1 MAPKRKRGDEV
12 ARSDVVH
19 RPAPGTKSFPTGRAV
34 RDGLTTGTRQA
45 LVSFHQQILTPY
57 SSLPL
62 AISHATVLI
71 LQHYLDVSPTV
82 DEIFAAWKAADE
94 AKSDQL
100 AQTAAHLLALILRIL
115 TPLPFFH
122 KQLVG
127 IVNKLVTPSEPYHA
141 SLGRLVASGNR
152 DNIHAGLDL
161 AAAAANVDTPD
172 VTNLLG
178 SSRGRLAV
186 KVWQAVVDGG
196 AAKNFGKLLQM
207 RRRNKDGT
215 TAEYGVDPLDRA
227 DIRHLG
233 IHLLLP
239 LLPTTEFHAHAKS
252 ILPNLTNGLM
262 DDPPVTVYRVLSAM
276 WGAISG
282 PPPGVARRIS
292 LVLLDEG
299 ALSNISRLLSRE
311 AVEESSERAVGDI
324 AKGFLESVTSN
335 PMRGICFP
343 DEGWYER
350 QDEDSKQKRG
360 LHNRIISNVVRK
372 LGARVVDDDGR
383 VGGWVLKVF
392 EACPELVAG
401 YWSYSALALDPRL
414 DARWIATMAYVGRVI
429 SLPLPAREK
438 FNQPAPRGTSAAS
451 MPPRATPP
459 AVGIVVESVLPSPM
473 TKQHL
478 TKGLQHS
485 SHLVQHVTALALA
498 RGLQKLSAV
507 QALYASIADELGEN
521 SEGPWRAGARE
532 LEAECRRRVPEVST
546 LIEFAQKSA
555 TMARP
560 PPDADEDWEPEPSAA
575 ARSAMLTETALRL
588 FGLYH
593 RTLPSLAGE
602 AKFDVGRLLVSAS
615 SKNQE
620 RRARREAREGSV
632 VSDSG
637 SVVSIGTVG
646 TVGMGGGFGHS
657 RGDVEG
663 FEALSQLHVLRLLS
677 EVSGWNWTNKASGSQ
692 FTYIY
697 HILQLHL
704 STRNVVTQAMTT
716 TLLHRLLEPSLL
728 FEHDTL
734 ELPIWLNALPRA
746 SDAVSGPM
754 FIAQQI
760 HLLSF
765 LDECVRRALKTPHKY
780 IEEGATIAPSFSPWE
795 VASPLLVT
803 FVEQM
808 HAKLLGMHIATEA
821 AAVVLNYLRR
831 VLVGLLG
838 KQASDEFVRA
848 IVTRLSLSVQEAKSK
863 GQPRQGLDEI
873 ISAIESDLDVV
884 FKGSAAIALHPET
897 PRLVDDAEWSERSFT
912 RNCLGSFA
920 MGADT
925 KLGQLAMLVNTASV
939 EEGARQA
946 QFLVHFLTSQASE
959 DVLLLL
965 ATILRRA
972 GDDSASR
979 RLKAAV
985 FNDAAVRDLFL
996 TKAGDNL
1003 RPHLAELAATLSPCA
1018 FDKALAEPYAHA
1030 AAEILDGKTKL
1041 PRALA
1046 TFQPW
1051 IPFLTAKQVDVSL
1064 ATAVKR
1070 VTKTNQV
1077 DEFAAAVLSALIAA
1091 SRPQSVYPQLSAL
1104 LKLGVYRP
1112 ITALLD
1118 SAVASSL
1125 SRRLDIEVTDAT
1137 LSELVS
1143 RGDSDAFTLLAL
1155 LINLSS
1161 KAAERFR
1168 TLAMESDCL
1177 NDARILPA
1185 VAALNAEGIPAEL
1198 GENIVKVAFTALVDA
1213 AHPQE
1218 VHDAARKLI
1227 TTLPRQAHATTVA
1240 VRQLTLPLFGPPLAH
1255 TAQALAE
1262 SGNADFGAALAP
1274 LIDLGLQSAT
1284 RLLSSDAE
1292 LSEDELTTLAALR
1305 KAIELAAGMRVEPS
1319 DPEPAI
1325 TAAITERLG
1334 IPQALEF
1341 AAVLAQRAMLKAS
1354 FVRQQLQQLVASRE
1368 LSRLAMPGA
1377 DDEHRLAFVRITH
1390 ALFLA
1395 STYVSCQP
1403 SFVEPLV
1410 PLYRGTLGLADK
1422 LLLELFI
1429 AFEAQRKLSLS
1440 SVLQHWSPSGGVSAR
1455 ALDALTSLDP
1465 QKVFNSAAAFPL
1477 RRSNPPPAGAQSVDD
1492 GLPPD
1497 VKPDDVY
1504 DPVFVLAL
1512 LSTVLQD
1519 ELGGLDWVEILRSNV
1534 LGLAVCG
1541 LASRDAGMRRVAG
1554 YVLGRS
1560 VQLVSAANFH
1570 EQLMLLHTLELVA
1583 HSLPAPESEDVQP
1596 RLSPLITLFVAHA
1609 LRAQAHP
1616 SNFLFPLSS
1625 RFLLQRPTLDVA
1637 DVPLLYGMLYAAG
1650 DGARRERAWIVRLLR
1665 DGVRSNRDA
1674 SILARR
1680 NTYALLCSLFQSSL
1694 DAPFR
1699 RAVLAALRSL
1709 ARTSTGARALLR
1721 ASLAPWI
1728 RVQWEDAGN
1737 HPAAEEVR
1745 DALLGL
1751 LDDAVAAAGTE
1762 RAAWSGEVAALIAT
1776 VASAERLVPAAT
1788 LAFRLARAD
1797 ASTVFTTLPPLVKL
1811 GEDERATELLFRTSL
1826 LTPEG
1831 EEKRLAPTL
1840 HMLAGRVARMQGGVG
1855 AWARAEARRM

>member
-1 MAPKRKRGDEV
+1 MAPKRKRGDEIV
-12 ARSDVVH
+12 RNDVVH

-34 RDGLTTGTRQA
+34 RDGLETGTRQA

-57 SSLPL
+57 SNLPL
-62 AISHATVLI
+62 TISHATVLI

-94 AKSDQL
+94 AKNDPL

-127 IVNKLVTPSEPYHA
+127 IVNKLVTPSEPYHGF
-141 SLGRLVASGNR
+141 LGRLISSGNR

-161 AAAAANVDTPD
+161 ASAAANVDTPD

-186 KVWQAVVDGG
+186 KVWQIVVDRG
-196 AAKNFGKLLQM
+196 AAKSFGKLLNM
-207 RRRNKDGT
+207 RRRNKDGNMV
-215 TAEYGVDPLDRA
+215 EYGADPLDRA

-233 IHLLLP
+233 IQLILP
-239 LLPTTEFHAHAKS
+239 LLPAAEFHVHAKA
-252 ILPNLTNGLM
+252 ILPNLYHGLV
-262 DDPPVTVYRVLSAM
+262 DDPPATVYRVLSAM

-299 ALSNISRLLSRE
+299 ALDHISRLLGRE
-311 AVEESSERAVGDI
+311 AVEASSGRTVGDI

-335 PMRGICFP
+335 PARGICFP
-343 DEGWYER
+343 DQGWYER
-350 QDEDSKQKRG
+350 EDEDSKQKRG
-360 LHNRIISNVVRK
+360 LHNRILSNALRK

-383 VGGWVLKVF
+383 VGAWVLKVF
-392 EACPELVAG
+392 EAAPELVAG

-438 FNQPAPRGTSAAS
+438 FNQPAPRGTSASS
-451 MPPRATPP
+451 MPPRAAPP
-459 AVGIVVESVLPSPM
+459 AVTTVVESVLPSPM
-473 TKQHL
+473 TKQHVM
-478 TKGLQHS
+478 KGLQHS
-485 SHLVQHVTALALA
+485 SHLIQHVTALALA
-498 RGLQKLSAV
+498 RGLQKLSTV

-521 SEGPWRAGARE
+521 SEGAWRAGARE

-593 RTLPSLAGE
+593 STLPSLAGE

-637 SVVSIGTVG
+637 SVISIGTVG

-692 FTYIY
+692 FTYLY

-716 TLLHRLLEPSLL
+716 TLLHRLLEQSLL

-734 ELPIWLNALPRA
+734 ELSIWLDALPRA
-746 SDAVSGPM
+746 SDTVSGPM
-754 FIAQQI
+754 FVAQQI

-780 IEEGATIAPSFSPWE
+780 IEEGAEVVPSLSPRE
-795 VASPLLVT
+795 AASPLLIA
-803 FVEQM
+803 FVEQI
-808 HAKLLGMHIATEA
+808 HAKLIGMHIATEA
-821 AAVVLNYLRR
+821 ASVVLNYLRR
-831 VLVGLLG
+831 VLVGILG
-838 KQASDEFVRA
+838 KQTSGEFVRA
-848 IVTRLSLSVQEAKSK
+848 IVDRISSSVQEAKAK
-863 GQPRQGLDEI
+863 GQPRNGLPEI
-873 ISAIESDLDVV
+873 ISLIESDLDVV
-884 FKGSAAIALHPET
+884 FKGGAMPSVDPET
-897 PRLVDDAEWSERSFT
+897 PRLVDEAEWAQRSFT
-912 RNCLGSFA
+912 RNCVENFA
-920 MGADT
+920 KGADT
-925 KLGQLAMLVNTASV
+925 KLGQLAMLVNTAPAD
-939 EEGARQA
+939 EGARQA
-946 QFLVHFLTSQASE
+946 QFLVHFLSFRANT

-965 ATILRRA
+965 ATVLKRA
-972 GDDSASR
+972 RDDSAGR
-979 RLKAAV
+979 RLKSAV
-985 FNDAAVRDLFL
+985 FNDPAVRDLFL
-996 TKAGDNL
+996 TKAGDNVRSRL
-1003 RPHLAELAATLSPCA
+1003 SDVAGGLSPCA
-1018 FDKALAEPYAHA
+1018 FDKALAEPYSHS
-1030 AAEILDGKTKL
+1030 AAETIDSKTKL

-1046 TFQPW
+1046 ILQPW
-1051 IPFLTAKQVDVSL
+1051 IPFMSGPQVDACL

-1070 VTKTNQV
+1070 VTKAK
-1077 DEFAAAVLSALIAA
+1077 ELEAAAADVLGSLISA
-1091 SRPQSVYPQLSAL
+1091 SRPQGVYPHLSAL

-1112 ITALLD
+1112 ITGLLS

-1125 SRRLDIEVTDAT
+1125 SRRLDVEVTDTT
-1137 LSELVS
+1137 LGELIA
-1143 RGDSDAFTLLAL
+1143 RGDSDGFTLLAL
-1155 LINLSS
+1155 LVSLSS
-1161 KAAERFR
+1161 KAAETF
-1168 TLAMESDCL
+1168 TKLAVTSDWL
-1177 NDARILPA
+1177 TDSRILPT
-1185 VAALNAEGIPAEL
+1185 VAALSPEQTPTEL
-1198 GENIVKVAFTALVDA
+1198 GEKVVKAAVEALAD
-1213 AHPQE
+1213 
-1218 VHDAARKLI
+1218 
-1227 TTLPRQAHATTVA
+1227 TTLSQDVHTAATTLLTSLPAQANATAVA
-1240 VRQLTLPLFGPPLAH
+1240 VRGLPLASFGPPVAR
-1255 TAQALAE
+1255 AAAALAE
-1262 SGNADFGAALAP
+1262 TGNAEFGTALAP
-1274 LIDLGLQSAT
+1274 LLDLGLQYAT
-1284 RLLSSDAE
+1284 RLLSSDDKLSDEE
-1292 LSEDELTTLAALR
+1292 LVTLGALQKAVELGAA
-1305 KAIELAAGMRVEPS
+1305 MRVEPS

-1325 TAAITERLG
+1325 TAAITERLNV
-1334 IPQALEF
+1334 PQALEF
-1341 AAVLAQRAMLKAS
+1341 ATVLARHAMLKAS

-1368 LSRLAMPGA
+1368 ISRLAMPGA
-1377 DDEHRLAFVRITH
+1377 DNAHRLAFVRITH

-1403 SFVEPLV
+1403 TFVEPLV
-1410 PLYRGTLGLADK
+1410 PLYRGTLGRADR
-1422 LLLELFI
+1422 LLLELFL

-1465 QKVFNSAAAFPL
+1465 QKVFNSSAAFPL
-1477 RRSNPPPAGAQSVDD
+1477 RRTNPPPQGAQVVDN

-1497 VKPDDVY
+1497 AKPDDVY

-1512 LSTVLQD
+1512 LSTVLQE

-1534 LGLAVCG
+1534 LGMAVCA
-1541 LASRDAGMRRVAG
+1541 LASRDAGMRRIAG
-1554 YVLGRS
+1554 YVLARS
-1560 VQLVSAANFH
+1560 VQLVSKASFH
-1570 EQLMLLHTLELVA
+1570 EQLMLLQTLELVA
-1583 HSLPAPESEDVQP
+1583 HSLPAPESEESQP

-1616 SNFLFPLSS
+1616 ANFLFPLSS

-1674 SILARR
+1674 AILARR
-1680 NTYALLCSLFQSSL
+1680 NTSALLCSLFQSSL

-1709 ARTSTGARALLR
+1709 ARTSTGARALLC
-1721 ASLAPWI
+1721 ASLAPWV

-1762 RAAWSGEVAALIAT
+1762 RAAWAGEVAAFVTA
-1776 VASAERLVPAAT
+1776 VASTERLVPLVT
-1788 LAFRLARAD
+1788 LAHRLARAD
-1797 ASTVFTTLPPLVKL
+1797 GTTVHTTLPTLAKL
-1811 GEDERATELLFRTSL
+1811 GDDERATELLFRASL
-1826 LTPEG
+1826 LVPEG
-1831 EEKRLAPTL
+1831 EEARLAPTL
-1840 HMLAGRVARMQGGVG
+1840 HALAGRMARMQDGVG
-1855 AWARAEARRM
+1855 AWARAEARRV

>member
-1 MAPKRKRGDEV
+1 M
-12 ARSDVVH
+12 
-19 RPAPGTKSFPTGRAV
+19 
-34 RDGLTTGTRQA
+34 L
-45 LVSFHQQILTPY
+45 
-57 SSLPL
+57 
-62 AISHATVLI
+62 
-71 LQHYLDVSPTV
+71 
-82 DEIFAAWKAADE
+82 
-94 AKSDQL
+94 
-100 AQTAAHLLALILRIL
+100 
-115 TPLPFFH
+115 
-122 KQLVG
+122 
-127 IVNKLVTPSEPYHA
+127 PSEPYHGF
-141 SLGRLVASGNR
+141 LGRLIASGNR

-178 SSRGRLAV
+178 SARGRLAV
-186 KVWQAVVDGG
+186 KVWQVVVDGG
-196 AAKNFGKLLQM
+196 AAKNFGKLLNM
-207 RRRNKDGT
+207 RRRNKDGS
-215 TAEYGVDPLDRA
+215 TAEYGADPLDRA

-233 IHLLLP
+233 IHLILP
-239 LLPTTEFHAHAKS
+239 LLPTTEFHAHAKT
-252 ILPNLTNGLM
+252 ILQNLYHGLV
-262 DDPPVTVYRVLSAM
+262 DDPPVTVHRVLSAL
-276 WGAISG
+276 WAAISG
-282 PPPGVARRIS
+282 PPPGIARRIS
-292 LVLLDEG
+292 LVLLNEG
-299 ALSNISRLLSRE
+299 ALEQISRLLSRE
-311 AVEESSERAVGDI
+311 TVEALSERTVGDI
-324 AKGFLESVTSN
+324 AKAFLESVTSN
-335 PMRGICFP
+335 PARGICFA

-350 QDEDSKQKRG
+350 EDEDSKQKRG
-360 LHNRIISNVVRK
+360 LHNRILSNVVRK
-372 LGARVVDDDGR
+372 LGVRVIDDDGR
-383 VGGWVLKVF
+383 VGAWVLKVF

-401 YWSYSALALDPRL
+401 YWSYSALALEPRL
-414 DARWIATMAYVGRVI
+414 DARWIATIAYVGRVI

-438 FNQPAPRGTSAAS
+438 FNQPAPRGTSATS
-451 MPPRATPP
+451 MPPRAAPP
-459 AVGIVVESVLPSPM
+459 AVATVVESVLPSPL
-473 TKQHL
+473 TKQHVM
-478 TKGLQHS
+478 KGLQHS

-507 QALYASIADELGEN
+507 QALYASIAHELGEN
-521 SEGPWRAGARE
+521 AEGAWRAGARE

-560 PPDADEDWEPEPSAA
+560 PPDADEDWEPEPSVA

-663 FEALSQLHVLRLLS
+663 FEALSQLHVLRLLA

-692 FTYIY
+692 FTYLY

-716 TLLHRLLEPSLL
+716 TLLYRLLEPSLL

-734 ELPIWLNALPRA
+734 ELPIWLDALPRA
-746 SDAVSGPM
+746 SEAVSGPM
-754 FIAQQI
+754 FVAQQI

-780 IEEGATIAPSFSPWE
+780 IEEGAAVVPLLSPRE
-795 VASPLLVT
+795 AASPLLIT
-803 FVEQM
+803 FVEQI

-821 AAVVLNYLRR
+821 AAAVLNYLRR

-838 KQASDEFVRA
+838 KQANGEYVRA
-848 IVTRLSLSVQEAKSK
+848 IVTRISSSVQEAKAK
-863 GQPRQGLDEI
+863 GQPRHGLPEI
-873 ISAIESDLDVV
+873 ISLIENDLDVV
-884 FKGSAAIALHPET
+884 FKGDAMPTADPET
-897 PRLVDDAEWSERSFT
+897 PRLVDEAEWTKRSFAS
-912 RNCLGSFA
+912 NCLESFA
-920 MGADT
+920 HGANT
-925 KLGQLAMLVNTASV
+925 KLGQLAMLVNTASAG
-939 EEGARQA
+939 EGARQA
-946 QFLVHFLTSQASE
+946 QFLVHFFSCRA
-959 DVLLLL
+959 DADALLLL
-965 ATILRRA
+965 ATILKRA
-972 GDDSASR
+972 GDDGPGR
-979 RLKAAV
+979 RLKDAV
-985 FNDAAVRDLFL
+985 FNNAAVRDLFL
-996 TKAGDNL
+996 AKVGDDL
-1003 RPHLAELAATLSPCA
+1003 RPSLGQVAATLSLRA
-1018 FDKALAEPYAHA
+1018 FDKALAEPYAHT
-1030 AAEILDGKTKL
+1030 AAETLNSKTKL
-1041 PRALA
+1041 SRALGIL
-1046 TFQPW
+1046 QPW
-1051 IPFLTAKQVDVSL
+1051 IPFLSPIQVDACL

-1070 VTKTNQV
+1070 VTKAKEV
-1077 DEFAAAVLSALIAA
+1077 DTVAAEALGALITA

-1104 LKLGVYRP
+1104 LKLGAYRP
-1112 ITALLD
+1112 ITALLG

-1125 SRRLDIEVTDAT
+1125 SRRLDIEVADPT
-1137 LSELVS
+1137 LTELVT

-1155 LINLSS
+1155 LVSLSA
-1161 KAAERFR
+1161 KAAETF
-1168 TLAMESDCL
+1168 TKLAATSDWLSES
-1177 NDARILPA
+1177 RILPA
-1185 VAALNAEGIPAEL
+1185 VAALEPEQIPAEL
-1198 GENIVKVAFTALVDA
+1198 GEKVVKAAVEALADVALSE
-1213 AHPQE
+1213 E
-1218 VHDAARKLI
+1218 VHTAATKLV
-1227 TTLPRQAHATTVA
+1227 TSLPAQANSTTVA
-1240 VRQLTLPLFGPPLAH
+1240 VRGLSLSSFGPPLAR
-1255 TAQALAE
+1255 AASALAE
-1262 SGNADFGAALAP
+1262 TGNADFGAALGP
-1274 LIDLGLQSAT
+1274 LLDLGLQYAT

-1292 LSEDELTTLAALR
+1292 LSNE
-1305 KAIELAAGMRVEPS
+1305 ELATLGALQKAVELGAGLRVEPS

-1325 TAAITERLG
+1325 TAAITERLDV
-1334 IPQALEF
+1334 PQVLEF

-1354 FVRQQLQQLVASRE
+1354 FVRQQLQQLVASRV

-1377 DDEHRLAFVRITH
+1377 DNEHRLAFVRITH

-1403 SFVEPLV
+1403 TFVEPLV
-1410 PLYRGTLGLADK
+1410 SLYRGTLGRADR
-1422 LLLELFI
+1422 LLLELFLT
-1429 AFEAQRKLSLS
+1429 FEAQRKLSLS
-1440 SVLQHWSPSGGVSAR
+1440 SVLQHWSPSGGVSGR

-1465 QKVFNSAAAFPL
+1465 QMVFNSSAAFPL
-1477 RRSNPPPAGAQSVDD
+1477 RRTNPPPSGAQVVDD

-1497 VKPDDVY
+1497 TKPDQVY

-1534 LGLAVCG
+1534 LGLAVCA
-1541 LASRDAGMRRVAG
+1541 LSSRDAGMRVVAG

-1560 VQLVSAANFH
+1560 IQLVSAASFH

-1583 HSLPAPESEDVQP
+1583 HSLPAPASEEAQP

-1625 RFLLQRPTLDVA
+1625 RFLLQRPTLDVS

-1674 SILARR
+1674 AILARR
-1680 NTYALLCSLFQSSL
+1680 NTSALLFSLFQSSL

-1709 ARTSTGARALLR
+1709 ARTSAGARALLR
-1721 ASLAPWI
+1721 ASLAPWV
-1728 RVQWEDAGN
+1728 RVQWEDASN
-1737 HPAAEEVR
+1737 HPAAEEVC

-1762 RAAWSGEVAALIAT
+1762 RAAWAGEVASFAAA
-1776 VASAERLVPAAT
+1776 VASSERLVPLAT

-1797 ASTVFTTLPPLVKL
+1797 ASTVHTTIPPLVKL
-1811 GEDERATELLFRTSL
+1811 GDDERATELLFRASL
-1826 LTPEG
+1826 LVPEG
-1831 EEKRLAPTL
+1831 EEARLGPTL
-1840 HMLAGRVARMQGGVG
+1840 HTLAERVARMQGGVG
-1855 AWARAEARRM
+1855 AWARAEARRL